1 MTDVLRFVFLELGR
15 FRKRIWELETLS
27 DKWMYLLKHMHE
39 MVEIPEKFSDPLF
52 RRLFILSEI
61 GNFTPDELKQY
72 EESMK
77 DMSDYYN
84 VINTAAEEAEKRGF
98 ARGLEEAKLEAAS
111 KLKELGV
118 DIETI
123 VQATGL
129 SVDVVEGL

>member
-1 MTDVLRFVFLELGR
+1 
-15 FRKRIWELETLS
+15 
-27 DKWMYLLKHMHE
+27 
-39 MVEIPEKFSDPLF
+39 
-52 RRLFILSEI
+52 
-61 GNFTPDELKQY
+61 
-72 EESMK
+72 MK

-84 VINTAAEEAEKRGF
+84 VINTAAEEAEKRGL
-98 ARGLEEAKLEAAS
+98 ARGLEEGKLETAS

>member
-1 MTDVLRFVFLELGR
+1 
-15 FRKRIWELETLS
+15 
-27 DKWMYLLKHMHE
+27 
-39 MVEIPEKFSDPLF
+39 
-52 RRLFILSEI
+52 
-61 GNFTPDELKQY
+61 
-72 EESMK
+72 MK

-98 ARGLEEAKLEAAS
+98 ARGLEEAKLEAA
-111 KLKELGV
+111 KKFKELGV

>member
-1 MTDVLRFVFLELGR
+1 MTEMLRFVFLELGR
-15 FRKRIWELETLS
+15 FRKHIWELETMS
-27 DKWMYLLKHMHE
+27 DKWMYLLRHMHE
-39 MVEIPEKFSDPLF
+39 MEEIPEKFSDPLF

-61 GNFTPDELKQY
+61 GKFTADELKQY

-77 DMSDYYN
+77 YMSDYYN
-84 VINTAAEEAEKRGF
+84 VINTAAEEAEKRGL
-98 ARGLEEAKLEAAS
+98 ARGLEEGKLETAS

-129 SVDVVEGL
+129 AADVVEGL